1 MGIKLLGKDILKR
14 VTGKGLSI
22 VQAKGAVGKNNKGFL
37 KPSTLNSAQLAEHT
51 CISLDD
57 TGQEDIT

>member
-14 VTGKGLSI
+14 VTGKGLST

-37 KPSTLNSAQLAEHT
+37 KPSTLNSVA
-51 CISLDD
+51 
-57 TGQEDIT
+57 